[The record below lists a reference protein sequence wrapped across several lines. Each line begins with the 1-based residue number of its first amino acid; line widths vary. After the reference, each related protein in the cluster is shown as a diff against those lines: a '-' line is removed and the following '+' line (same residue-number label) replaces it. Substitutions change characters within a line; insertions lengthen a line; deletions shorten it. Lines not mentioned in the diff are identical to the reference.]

1 MVEEA
6 AAAFLS
12 NDAETDAASLP
23 PSAHFNVPTGG
34 QVEAGRSER
43 EGMNF
48 AQGRISCHG
57 KSRLKFREIEFDETP
72 CACGE
77 TMFVFFGA
85 FNTMPSGPL
94 CTPKQNNFGRVQDLC
109 K

>member
-34 QVEAGRSER
+34 QVEAGRRER

-72 CACGE
+72 SMHTAPEGE
-77 TMFVFFGA
+77 
-85 FNTMPSGPL
+85 SGYIRDASRNSSG
-94 CTPKQNNFGRVQDLC
+94 T
-109 K
+109 